1 MDGCTKK
8 ASIFNVARYILNHAG
23 AMTTMKL
30 EKLAY
35 YCQAWSLAWDGVPLF
50 DEDFQAWANGPV
62 APALFNTHRGIFW
75 LNSDYYDKYD
85 ADVFTADQIETMN
98 AVLAGYADKSP
109 SWLSEL
115 THKERPWKETR
126 GTVRPGSNCNRVIS
140 KELMQQY
147 YEGIQYAGEEKGQEI
162 ESN

>member
-1 MDGCTKK
+1 MPN
-8 ASIFNVARYILNHAG
+8 IFNTARYILS
-23 AMTTMKL
+23 KL
-30 EKLAY
+30 GCMSTWKLQKLCFY
-35 YCQAWSLAWDGVPLF
+35 SQAWSLAWVNKTLF

-75 LNSDYYDKYD
+75 LNSDYYDKYY
-85 ADVFTADQIETMN
+85 ADVFTEDQIETMN
-98 AVLAGYADKSP
+98 AVLAGYSDKSP

-147 YEGIQYAGEEKGQEI
+147 YEGIQYAGEEEGQEI